1 MKTGQGL
8 VDFVKTKLGIPYFY
22 GAKMQPLT
30 EAFAQ
35 SMHKAYPSTVSISY
49 IEKARRKGMFGKI
62 CVDCSGLIGSYRGKQ
77 IGSSQLYSTASKRIP
92 IEKID
97 IFYPGTVLW
106 KSGHVAVYIGKEN
119 GIHMCIEAK
128 GIDYGVVKTKV
139 SDTKFKYGLLFSDL
153 SYENEN
159 VVNTPAKEK
168 NPYVEPT
175 SNVKKGTKGVAARWV
190 QWELCEAGYAHKF
203 TYNGVTYDGVV
214 VDGEFGKIST
224 AALKSFQQ
232 SCKNLVVDGI
242 CGPATRKALK
252 AN

>member
-8 VDFVKTKLGIPYFY
+8 VDFAKTKLGIPYFY

-30 EAFAQ
+30 ETFAQ
-35 SMHKAYPSTVSISY
+35 SMHKSYPSTVTSGY

-77 IGSSQLYSTASKRIP
+77 IGSSQLYATASKKLP
-92 IEKID
+92 ISDID
-97 IFYPGTVLW
+97 KFYPGTVLW
-106 KSGHVAVYIGKEN
+106 KSGHVGVYIGKEN
-119 GIHMCIEAK
+119 GILMCIEAK
-128 GIDYGVVKTKV
+128 GIDYGVVKSKV
-139 SDTKFKYGLLFSDL
+139 SATKWSYGLLFDDL

-159 VVNTPAKEK
+159 VVNSTTKEK
-168 NPYVEPT
+168 NPYIEP
-175 SNVKKGTKGVAARWV
+175 SKNVKNGTKGMDARWV
-190 QWELCEAGYAHKF
+190 QWELCEAGYAHPF
-203 TYNGVTYDGVV
+203 TYNGVSYKGVV

-224 AALKSFQQ
+224 AALKHFQA

-252 AN
+252 NN